1 MTNHRIRLRGPWEV
15 QWLDALSAQHAGSGQ
30 PQQSERV
37 HLPAEWEQLIAGRS
51 GRVRLT
57 RRFHKPSGLEPEEE
71 VALVFDDL
79 PVLAT
84 ISLNAEQVGQLAGRT
99 AAERIVVTERLQSV
113 NTLEIELEINSA
125 SEAASCVTPW
135 GQVAIEIRGG

>member
-15 QWLDALSAQHAGSGQ
+15 QWLGAVSTEDAENGQ
-30 PQQSERV
+30 PQQRERV
-37 HLPAEWEQLIAGRS
+37 HLPADWEQLIAGRS

-79 PVLAT
+79 PARTT
-84 ISLNAEQVGQLAGRT
+84 ISLNAEQVGQLASRT
-99 AAERIVVTERLQSV
+99 AGERIVVTERLHPV
-113 NTLEIELEINSA
+113 NTLEIEMEINSA
-125 SEAASCVTPW
+125 SEAATCVTPW